1 MNNFNLELNTENI
14 FLALF
19 SFFFLVQ
26 LVYYL
31 AIFSRFAFYKKSNTG
46 FWNNPPISIVVCA
59 RNERENLLNNLP
71 LLLAQEY
78 KQFEIIVVNDN
89 SKDDTDDVL
98 KAFCQQYDNIKV
110 VKVPAND
117 RFYFSKKLALTL
129 GIKAAQ
135 HEIVLLTDA
144 DCKPFSKNWIRSMT
158 ENMVDKKEIILGISS
173 YEKRKG
179 FLNMLI
185 RFETFYTAVQYISF
199 ALAGMPY
206 MGVGRNLCYKKTLFF
221 KHKGFASHQH
231 IQSGDDD
238 LFINEVACK
247 NNTGI
252 CIDADG
258 RTLSQP
264 KLTWSEWYFQKKR
277 HFSAG
282 FHYKG
287 FHKFVLFLYPLSL
300 VCFIITFAVLLFMQY
315 LFYII
320 LSLFLTRYLI
330 QLLIFSKISNKM
342 GDRDTLI
349 FSPFLEIINISLQ
362 PIFVLSN
369 IFSRKNKWK

>member
-1 MNNFNLELNTENI
+1 MNNFNFEINTENI
-14 FLALF
+14 FLVFF
-19 SFFFLVQ
+19 SFLFLIQ
-26 LVYYL
+26 SAYYL

-98 KAFCQQYDNIKV
+98 KAFCQQYENIKV

-135 HEIVLLTDA
+135 NEIVLLTDA
-144 DCKPFSKNWIRSMT
+144 DCKPYSKNWIRSMT
-158 ENMVDKKEIILGISS
+158 ENMVDKKEIILGISV

-206 MGVGRNLCYKKTLFF
+206 MGVGRNLCYKKSLFF

-252 CIDADG
+252 CIDVDG
-258 RTLSQP
+258 HTLSQP
-264 KLTWSEWYFQKKR
+264 KLTWSEWFFQKKR

-282 FHYKG
+282 FHYKW
-287 FHKFVLFLYPLSL
+287 FHKFVLFLYPFSL
-300 VCFIITFAVLLFMQY
+300 VCFIITFVVLLFMQH
-315 LFYII
+315 LFYIV

-342 GDRDTLI
+342 GEREILL

-362 PIFVLSN
+362 PVFVLSN